1 MRDRSG
7 RVESRLRVVVAFAT
21 ATRSSRTN
29 MAIGGVMPAGT
40 RCRCADLRLIRH
52 MKQRCQRRIARRMQW
67 KSSTRARNHL
77 ESHQE
82 MPQLDLRLRSRRD
95 ARTGVGTLGSGQ
107 QREGDTLSPA
117 QSTFGTNTMATGTR
131 VSTATTSACSSMRRT
146 ASMWALRPLG
156 PPYLHLCIAGG
167 TASCRLSK

>member
-1 MRDRSG
+1 MGNSILTYFSKKVKLSVDDMEREVYGGELDAAERLLWRRWVENENARQFRKSRVQVTCCG
-7 RVESRLRVVVAFAT
+7 RFRYRYQIE
-21 ATRSSRTN
+21 RTN

-77 ESHQE
+77 EPHQE

-95 ARTGVGTLGSGQ
+95 AKTGVGRLG
-107 QREGDTLSPA
+107 
-117 QSTFGTNTMATGTR
+117 
-131 VSTATTSACSSMRRT
+131 
-146 ASMWALRPLG
+146 
-156 PPYLHLCIAGG
+156 
-167 TASCRLSK
+167 

>member
-1 MRDRSG
+1 MLLSGCSGGAGWRMRMRDRSG

-95 ARTGVGTLGSGQ
+95 AKTGVGRLGSGQ

-117 QSTFGTNTMATGTR
+117 QSTFGTNIMATGTQTGPN
-131 VSTATTSACSSMRRT
+131 VYLTVTCTQG
-146 ASMWALRPLG
+146 LRIWRE
-156 PPYLHLCIAGG
+156 HIN
-167 TASCRLSK
+167 KQK